1 VKFKDETGI
10 DNFVDTIFI
19 ADGDTD
25 LKNPIILYP
34 IYEDHALR
42 ERLKIAVTKLFPNEI
57 E

>member
-1 VKFKDETGI
+1 MKFKDETGI